1 MRNTLIL
8 SVIAALASI
17 AAAPWSWGATVKVRE
32 VAVEVGGVKFW
43 LPSTIVVKK
52 GDDVVIDAVSKV
64 PGANSVHGFA
74 LQDFGVA
81 EVVDGKG
88 KEIRFRAD
96 KVGVFPITCH
106 MHPAHVGGQ
115 LVVLE

>member
-1 MRNTLIL
+1 MRA
-8 SVIAALASI
+8 IALLLFF
-17 AAAPWSWGATVKVRE
+17 AAQQSFAATVKVRE
-32 VAVEVGGVKFW
+32 VAIETGGVKFW
-43 LPSTIVVKK
+43 IPSTIIVKK

-74 LQDFGVA
+74 IHDFKVA

-88 KEIRFRAD
+88 KEIKFRAD
-96 KVGVFPITCH
+96 KAGIFPITCH

>member
-1 MRNTLIL
+1 MLPL
-8 SVIAALASI
+8 LLMFPVL
-17 AAAPWSWGATVKVRE
+17 AAAPKASAATVKVRE
-32 VAVEVGGVKFW
+32 VAVETAGVKFW
-43 LPSTIVVKK
+43 IPSTIVVKK

-64 PGANSVHGFA
+64 PGKNSIHGFA
-74 LQDFGVA
+74 IHDFNVA

-88 KEIRFRAD
+88 KEIRFKAD
-96 KVGVFPITCH
+96 KAGVFPITCH